1 MSSDPLRSLTHRAA
15 ATSHTDSPGCDRKH
29 FTTPNGYTIQ
39 LAVIHSVGTFI
50 VRSLNCMRPLSL
62 EGEMHLAREEL
73 KLSTLEVKCPYCK
86 KPLTRPYQYPA
97 VHVP

>member
-1 MSSDPLRSLTHRAA
+1 MLAED
-15 ATSHTDSPGCDRKH
+15 
-29 FTTPNGYTIQ
+29 

-50 VRSLNCMRPLSL
+50 VRSFNCMRPLSL

-86 KPLTRPYQYPA
+86 EPLTRPYPA
-97 VHVP
+97 VPYMYP